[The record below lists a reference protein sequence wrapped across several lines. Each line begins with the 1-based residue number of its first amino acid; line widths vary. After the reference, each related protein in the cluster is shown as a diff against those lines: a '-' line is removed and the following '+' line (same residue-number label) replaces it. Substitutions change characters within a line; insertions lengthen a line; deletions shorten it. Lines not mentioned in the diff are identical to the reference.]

1 MITFSREGWSW
12 QPGSPLFWVYNGVRK
27 DRTGCSHPWPAPAFC
42 SSVTQT
48 QGSGGD
54 RENPV
59 FADVLCAKPHGQ
71 EGRGPGKVTNLPGKG
86 LPAWRAPGPGKSNL
100 HFFPR
105 KVVTA
110 GPLITYIGLKEEEK
124 RQRKW
129 ILTKAAF
136 ELHTGMS
143 CFGVAFIFPMRGSD

>member
-1 MITFSREGWSW
+1 M
-12 QPGSPLFWVYNGVRK
+12 
-27 DRTGCSHPWPAPAFC
+27 
-42 SSVTQT
+42 
-48 QGSGGD
+48 
-54 RENPV
+54 
-59 FADVLCAKPHGQ
+59 
-71 EGRGPGKVTNLPGKG
+71 
-86 LPAWRAPGPGKSNL
+86 
-100 HFFPR
+100 
-105 KVVTA
+105 VTA